1 MMSEERLYSLRNPWF
16 VGALAI
22 VVGIAL
28 LAGLVGFVW
37 VPYRQG
43 GDTLSGVWDA
53 ICRAAGAP
61 ASANAIAQ
69 QAPSQSRPSEVIL
82 IPRMVSTDT
91 ESIGRGGTLAQ
102 RCTMCHGVRGMSGAQ
117 SPSLAGQGPEV
128 IYKQLRDYQSGHRVS
143 EIMAP
148 HVRNLS
154 DQDMRD
160 LGAYYASLPRV
171 TAPPSVA
178 EQLRAPAIVQIGA
191 PMRNIAPCISCH
203 GGSDL
208 KTAAP
213 LLDGAPASYLRS
225 QMQAFA
231 KGTRRND
238 LHGQMRHIARQMT
251 PQEIEDAVAYYS
263 QR

>member
-1 MMSEERLYSLRNPWF
+1 MAQERLYSLRNPWF
-16 VGALAI
+16 VGALSI
-22 VVGIAL
+22 VVGIGL
-28 LAGLVGFVW
+28 LAGLVGFIW
-37 VPYRQG
+37 MPYRQAG
-43 GDTLSGVWDA
+43 GTLSGAWDA

-61 ASANAIAQ
+61 ALANPDVQ
-69 QAPSQSRPSEVIL
+69 LAPSQSRPSEVIL
-82 IPRMVSTDT
+82 IPRMVATDT
-91 ESIGRGGTLAQ
+91 EAVGRGGTLAL
-102 RCTMCHGVRGMSGAQ
+102 RCTMCHGVRGMSGAE

-143 EIMAP
+143 QIMAP
-148 HVRNLS
+148 HARNLS

-213 LLDGAPASYLRS
+213 LLDGAPASYLRN
-225 QMQAFA
+225 QMLAFA

-238 LHGQMRHIARQMT
+238 LQGQMRHIARQMT
-251 PQEIEDAVAYYS
+251 PEEIEQVVSYYS

>member
-1 MMSEERLYSLRNPWF
+1 MMAEERLYSLRNPWF

-22 VVGIAL
+22 VAGIGL
-28 LAGLVGFVW
+28 LAVLIGFVW
-37 VPYRQG
+37 VPYQQAG
-43 GDTLSGVWDA
+43 NTLSGVWDA
-53 ICRAAGAP
+53 ICRAAGVP
-61 ASANAIAQ
+61 ATANVQ
-69 QAPSQSRPSEVIL
+69 VVPSPSRPSEVIL

-91 ESIGRGGTLAQ
+91 ESVGRGGTLAL
-102 RCTMCHGVRGMSGAQ
+102 RCTMCHGVRGMSGAE
-117 SPSLAGQGPEV
+117 SPSLAGQAPEV
-128 IYKQLRDYQSGHRVS
+128 IYKQLRDYQSGHRIS
-143 EIMAP
+143 QIMSP

-191 PMRNIAPCISCH
+191 PMRNIAPCIACH

-213 LLDGAPASYLRS
+213 LLDGAPASYLRN
-225 QMQAFA
+225 QMLAFA
-231 KGTRRND
+231 NGTRRND

-251 PQEIEDAVAYYS
+251 PEETEQAVAYYS

>member
-1 MMSEERLYSLRNPWF
+1 MMAEERLYSLRNPWF
-16 VGALAI
+16 VGAVAV
-22 VVGIAL
+22 VVGMAL
-28 LAGLVGFVW
+28 LAALVGFVW

-43 GDTLSGVWDA
+43 GATLSGIWDA

-61 ASANAIAQ
+61 AAGNAAVQ
-69 QAPSQSRPSEVIL
+69 LAPSATRPSEVIL
-82 IPRMVSTDT
+82 IPRMVSTDN
-91 ESIGRGGTLAQ
+91 ESVGRGGTLAL

-117 SPSLAGQGPEV
+117 SPSLAGQAPEV

-143 EIMAP
+143 QIMAP
-148 HVRNLS
+148 HARNLS

-171 TAPPSVA
+171 TAPPSLA
-178 EQLRAPAIVQIGA
+178 EQLRAPTIVQIGA
-191 PMRNIAPCISCH
+191 PMRNIAPCIACH

-213 LLDGAPASYLRS
+213 LLDGAPAPYLRS

-231 KGTRRND
+231 NGTRRND
-238 LHGQMRHIARQMT
+238 LFGQMRHIAQQMT
-251 PQEIEDAVAYYS
+251 PEEIDQAVTYYA